1 MSPSSVRGIAEISSI
16 RQNDGYLWT
25 INFNKYH
32 IKRNGMVF
40 WFGLP
45 KGQTPT
51 GPVRF
56 TTTDVN
62 GHETSSSGT
71 GDGRVKHYQE
81 CGILLVV
88 LLLVHIIF
96 RQGNPLNRSEFYNDS
111 VNHIYNLGILHVV
124 MKINHLHS
132 LKRRCSQIKL
142 K

>member
-71 GDGRVKHYQE
+71 GDGRIKHYQE

-88 LLLVHIIF
+88 LLLVHII
-96 RQGNPLNRSEFYNDS
+96 SDKE
-111 VNHIYNLGILHVV
+111 IL
-124 MKINHLHS
+124 
-132 LKRRCSQIKL
+132 
-142 K
+142 

>member
-1 MSPSSVRGIAEISSI
+1 MVRNVLHATNKSAPYYATRSLSKYESISVRGIAEISSI

-45 KGQTPT
+45 KGQRQRTST
-51 GPVRF
+51 F

-71 GDGRVKHYQE
+71 GDGRDQALSRMWDSAG
-81 CGILLVV
+81 GITSSAYN
-88 LLLVHIIF
+88 F
-96 RQGNPLNRSEFYNDS
+96 RQGNPLNRR
-111 VNHIYNLGILHVV
+111 VL
-124 MKINHLHS
+124 
-132 LKRRCSQIKL
+132 
-142 K
+142 

>member
-71 GDGRVKHYQE
+71 GDGRDQALSRMWDSAG
-81 CGILLVV
+81 GITSSAYN
-88 LLLVHIIF
+88 F
-96 RQGNPLNRSEFYNDS
+96 RQGNPLNRSEFYT
-111 VNHIYNLGILHVV
+111 IQLI
-124 MKINHLHS
+124 IF
-132 LKRRCSQIKL
+132 II
-142 K
+142 